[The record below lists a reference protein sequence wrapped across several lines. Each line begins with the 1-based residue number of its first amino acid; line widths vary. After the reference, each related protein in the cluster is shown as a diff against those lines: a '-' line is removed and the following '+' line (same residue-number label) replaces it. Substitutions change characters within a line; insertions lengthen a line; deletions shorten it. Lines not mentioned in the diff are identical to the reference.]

1 MAVDLHP
8 TQGNISTLDT
18 KPPINTSAVYRR
30 QPAAFRQLGY
40 ARSYSPN
47 KEADNFLPTYKP
59 NYYLYAALAALSDR
73 ESTVKQGLEFI
84 EHSLVSRI
92 GNYSHP
98 NKQIDDFVQ
107 GNLGGLKNWIKE
119 SLRNTLIF
127 GNSVQEINYIQK
139 IGPNDTPQVWIEN
152 LTGYHPLQVTLV
164 PNDYGVIKDG
174 DTVFNKVYKSGV
186 WVPLPPHKVPQA
198 SKQKNSDTVGNLVR
212 LPKSKRVYMAFRSEA
227 GNVYGKSLIESCLY
241 WNLYKQAFT
250 EILFKATSRYA
261 TPLIYVKVPATD
273 TSEFVNEPDGVP
285 RPKTMQEKV
294 SEMLEDLDNNSALV
308 FTQLSKEL
316 SVEVGALTTGNNFSD
331 SFISAIDLCD
341 DNMRGLMGIP
351 NLIMKDDVSSMGSG
365 AASEIQFKQF
375 NQMITSLFD
384 FVVQNI
390 LDQAILQLI
399 QYNFDARTI
408 PDALNPG
415 TIQCKPASNTDLK
428 TILDGIKNLTEL
440 FTLNKTDAERNYIK
454 DLLGFPAG

>member
-18 KPPINTSAVYRR
+18 KPPVNTSAVYRR

-47 KEADNFLPTYKP
+47 READNFIPTYKP
-59 NYYLYAALAALSDR
+59 TYYLYAALGALADR

-84 EHSLVSRI
+84 EHSLISRI

-98 NKQIDDFVQ
+98 NSQIDDFVQ
-107 GNLGGLKNWIKE
+107 PNLGGLKNWVKE
-119 SLRNTLIF
+119 ALRNSLIY
-127 GNSVQEINYIQK
+127 GNSVQEINYVQK
-139 IGPNDTPQVWIEN
+139 IGPNETPQVWLDS

-164 PNDYGVIKDG
+164 PNDYGFIKDG
-174 DTVFNKVYKSGV
+174 DTVHNKVYKSGV
-186 WVPLPPHKVPQA
+186 WVPLPPHKVSQA
-198 SKQKNSDTVGNLVR
+198 SKQKNTDTVGSLIR

-227 GNVYGKSLIESCLY
+227 NNVYGKSLIEACLY
-241 WNLYKQAFT
+241 WNLYKQAYT
-250 EILFKATSRYA
+250 EILFNATSRYA
-261 TPLIYVKVPATD
+261 TPLIYVKVPQMD
-273 TSEFVNEPDGVP
+273 TSEFITEPDGVI
-285 RPKTMQEKV
+285 RAKTMQEKA
-294 SEMLEDLDNNSALV
+294 SEMMEDLDNKSALV
-308 FTQLSKEL
+308 FTQISKEL
-316 SVEVGALTTGNNFSD
+316 PVDVGALTTGNNFSD

-351 NLIMKDDVSSMGSG
+351 NLIMKDEVKSMGSG
-365 AASEIQFKQF
+365 AAAEVQVEQF

-384 FVVQNI
+384 FVIQNI

-408 PDALNPG
+408 PEALYPG
-415 TIQCKPASNTDLK
+415 TIQCKPARNTDLN
-428 TILDGIKNLTEL
+428 TLLDGIKNLTEM
-440 FTLNKTDAERNYIK
+440 FQLNQTPAERNYVK
-454 DLLGFPAG
+454 DLLGFPAS